1 MITHT
6 SLLNTILFDQSS
18 DSSNYCMLKLK
29 NQLKSNNIIFTL
41 NLSNY

>member
-6 SLLNTILFDQSS
+6 SLLNTILFDQSY
-18 DSSNYCMLKLK
+18 DSSNCCMLKLK